1 MHLYPDEQSTNKEQS
16 QANSNNNIKIVSSNY
31 DAVIIG
37 AGGAGL
43 SAALGLVRSNAYE
56 QLSQSGKKP
65 SILVISKLQA
75 LRSHTGSAEG
85 GIAASLSNNEQDHWQ
100 WHYYDTVHAGDWLSD
115 QDAAKILAKEASK
128 TVIQLEHD
136 GVAFSRT
143 DDGHIAQRR
152 FGGHTAE
159 FGQQPIRRAAYAAD
173 RIGHQILYSL
183 WQQCVSKGI
192 TFYEDCYVT
201 DIAINHE
208 LNKIE
213 GLVAYDESNG
223 KILAISTKNLLIA
236 TGGAGRLFKTTSN
249 SWDLTGDGMAL
260 ALKAGLQLEDC
271 EFIQFHPTGLSH
283 TGILLSEAARGE
295 GGVLRNS
302 SGEAFMKKYDPI
314 HSDLAPRDVV
324 SRAIIAEIDAGRG
337 VEDLY
342 SENKSKGCV
351 WLDMTNIDRN
361 RMKSALPQ
369 VLETIEKYGHCNPS
383 DDFVPIRPTAHYTMG
398 GIPITLNGEVYKW
411 DGNNKNI
418 INGLYAAGEC
428 SCVGVHGANRLGGNS
443 LLDAC
448 LFGTR
453 AGIAIADSIEKIS
466 KENTSEINAIK
477 FDAPKADTLEDDTLE
492 DDKSKD
498 TESKADKSEQCDS
511 SILKNAAQNRA
522 NAINMLI
529 SNTQASQATQASQ
542 TTQANQTAQTS
553 QATQTINEDN
563 AYTLFG
569 ELGEI
574 MENAIAVICDKS
586 SILKALEKIEKISK
600 KASLLKSHNNSL
612 VFNQEITAICELNNM
627 LTLSKAILFASMNR
641 HESRGSFTRLDYPNH
656 DDSNLPQ
663 HSFIDNQNN
672 LYNKPVNIIDFQPNK
687 TVDKFIS
694 LNIK

>member
-16 QANSNNNIKIVSSNY
+16 QANSNNDIKIVSSNY

-43 SAALGLVRSNAYE
+43 SAALGLVRSNTYE

-159 FGQQPIRRAAYAAD
+159 FGQQPIRRAAYAED

-337 VEDLY
+337 IEDLY
-342 SENKSKGCV
+342 SENKSKDCV
-351 WLDMTNIDRN
+351 WLDMTNIDEN

-477 FDAPKADTLEDDTLE
+477 FDAPKADTLEDD
-492 DDKSKD
+492 KSKD

-529 SNTQASQATQASQ
+529 SAVQ
-542 TTQANQTAQTS
+542 TNQTAQTS
-553 QATQTINEDN
+553 QVAQTINEDN

-574 MENAIAVICDKS
+574 MENAIAVRCDKS

>member
-1 MHLYPDEQSTNKEQS
+1 MHLYPDEQSTNKERS

-85 GIAASLSNNEQDHWQ
+85 GIAASLRNNEQDHWQ

-337 VEDLY
+337 IEDSY
-342 SENKSKGCV
+342 SENKSKDCV
-351 WLDMTNIDRN
+351 WLDMTNIDEN
-361 RMKSALPQ
+361 RIKSALPQ

-453 AGIAIADSIEKIS
+453 AGIAIADSIEKIAR
-466 KENTSEINAIK
+466 ENTSETNAME
-477 FDAPKADTLEDDTLE
+477 FDAPKDDTLEDDTLE

-529 SNTQASQATQASQ
+529 SAVQ
-542 TTQANQTAQTS
+542 TNRTAQTS
-553 QATQTINEDN
+553 QVAQTINEDN

-574 MENAIAVICDKS
+574 MENAIAVRCDKS

-687 TVDKFIS
+687 PVDKFIS